1 MRNTQVLGSMKNVLS
16 GAQIADTNLVV
27 KTYQWVLAS
36 LLATIFGAYLGL
48 QYYTTI
54 TAIQTPLLIG
64 YILIAIGMAFLSNK
78 RPINAILL
86 FSMTLLL
93 GLLISI
99 PIYSIINNLSNGV
112 EIILNTALLTL
123 VATTGLS
130 LYAIKAQRNFSAMR
144 GALFVV
150 FLVYFV
156 AGLLNAFWL
165 QMPLLHLFLSAT
177 GVVIFSLFLLIDT
190 QSVITREFGDAD
202 PIFYAISIY
211 IDIINIF
218 INLLSLMT
226 SFLGEKE

>member
-1 MRNTQVLGSMKNVLS
+1 MRNIRVLESMKGVLS
-16 GAQIADTNLVV
+16 GTQLADTSLVV

-36 LLATIFGAYLGL
+36 LLATIFGTYLGL
-48 QYYTTI
+48 QYHTTI
-54 TAIQTPLLIG
+54 SNIQIPLLVG
-64 YILIAIGMAFLSNK
+64 YILVVIGMAFLSNK

-99 PIYSIINNLSNGV
+99 PIHFIVNNLSNGV

-130 LYAIKAQRNFSAMR
+130 LYAIKSQRNFSAMR
-144 GALFVV
+144 GALFIV

-177 GVVIFSLFLLIDT
+177 GVIIFSLFLLIDT
-190 QSVITREFGDAD
+190 QSVINRELGEAN
-202 PIFYAISIY
+202 PIFYAILIY
-211 IDIINIF
+211 LDIVNIF

-226 SFLGEKE
+226 SFLGEKD